1 MSKIYEALRRHE
13 EKLVADD
20 TMLRQS
26 NGIGETSLDD
36 EPAGTDPSNFLDK
49 PRRIEES
56 RLVGRSQI
64 VTNFFGANREMQTL
78 FRSVEPLI
86 AGVNG
91 GAMIMFSSAH
101 PGEGKTTVCGS
112 YAATL
117 AQSFG
122 KSVLILD
129 ADRDHVLSRQWGSQK
144 DATVSAL
151 EKSSEAVAVLQAG
164 KRVGARGSISVMP
177 VGSGNA
183 DSPDLAIIA
192 ANKDKL
198 AETFNYILI
207 DAPSVA
213 DVSWSASIGSL
224 ADGVILVVEAERTRW
239 PVALN
244 AKQEFEGSGA
254 RVIGVF
260 LNRRRFYIPPRIYR
274 HI

>member
-13 EKLVADD
+13 QNRGAGESAQ
-20 TMLRQS
+20 RQ
-26 NGIGETSLDD
+26 DD
-36 EPAGTDPSNFLDK
+36 EATFDQESE
-49 PRRIEES
+49 RIEPSSYDDPPHQAEEA
-56 RLVGRSQI
+56 RLQSQV

-78 FRSVEPLI
+78 FRAVEPLM
-86 AGVNG
+86 ASVQG
-91 GAMIMFSSAH
+91 GATIMFSSAH

-129 ADRDHVLSRQWGSQK
+129 GDRKHALTRRWGSQK
-144 DATVSAL
+144 DVTVSAL
-151 EKSSEAVAVLQAG
+151 EDSSEGVAVLEAG
-164 KRVGARGSISVMP
+164 NRVGAHGSISVVP

-183 DSPDLAIIA
+183 DSPDLAVIA

-198 AETFNYILI
+198 ANTFNYILI
-207 DAPSVA
+207 DAPSIA
-213 DVSWSASIGSL
+213 DASWSPSIGSM

-260 LNRRRFYIPPRIYR
+260 LNKRRFYIPPRIYR
-274 HI
+274 NI